1 MNSKTLSPN
10 SNKLL
15 FSPQNTLKVL
25 MAFIIVILSL
35 NSKLYA
41 SDEKNP
47 CGALLCILG
56 GQTSGECRKYYEY
69 YTIGL
74 PKECEK
80 QCRGIHYATCLAT
93 CIPTKQIAHLKNCK
107 LESAPSSLPV
117 NNNAYN
123 SGANQFIANLD
134 NKINEASQIQGDC
147 TKAELN
153 RVERKLLRTL
163 TEEVCDS
170 NRCYNVYAK
179 IYGLRINPNPTKTCE
194 ILSQQTYSTIKIR
207 YTCDKSFY
215 EEKDWNNGY
224 VRQEVSKA
232 VYDSLAIKD
241 KEFEITYKNISYN
254 EYNKLDKSERR
265 MIKSA
270 PNDNG
275 NTYNIYQQI
284 ITTYYQRLYIKKDCW
299 EVEEKQY

>member
-1 MNSKTLSPN
+1 MLS
-10 SNKLL
+10 
-15 FSPQNTLKVL
+15 
-25 MAFIIVILSL
+25 
-35 NSKLYA
+35 
-41 SDEKNP
+41 
-47 CGALLCILG
+47 GALLCILG
-56 GQTSGECRKYYEY
+56 GQTSGECKKYYEY

-123 SGANQFIANLD
+123 NGANQFIANLD
-134 NKINEASQIQGDC
+134 SKINEASYIQGDC

-163 TEEVCDS
+163 TQKICDDE
-170 NRCYNVYAK
+170 NRCDNVYTK

-194 ILSQQTYSTIKIR
+194 ILSQQTYSTLTIK

-224 VRQEVSKA
+224 VRKEVVKA
-232 VYDSLAIKD
+232 VYDSLASKD
-241 KEFEITYKNISYN
+241 REFEITYKNISYN

-265 MIKSA
+265 VIKSA
-270 PNDNG
+270 PDVNG

-299 EVEEKQY
+299 EVGEKQY